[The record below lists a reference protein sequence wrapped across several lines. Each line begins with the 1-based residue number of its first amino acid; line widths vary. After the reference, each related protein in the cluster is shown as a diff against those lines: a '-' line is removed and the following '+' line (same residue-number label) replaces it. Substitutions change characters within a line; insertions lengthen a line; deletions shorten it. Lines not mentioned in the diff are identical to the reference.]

1 MENRRQMKIFI
12 VGYPLSGKST
22 IGREI
27 AKRLKCE
34 YLSTGAYARSL
45 GMTLETSIKEKD
57 FSEEFNDAIESKVWE
72 ILQNKN
78 CVIDGYPRST
88 EQITKILPIQDKRVI
103 YCYANPVVIADRLEQ
118 RALVDGRIE
127 DTDEIVAGRIRASIA
142 LKKELEQYVPLETV
156 DTGNKYEL
164 NDFWRSI

>member
-1 MENRRQMKIFI
+1 MKIFI

-22 IGREI
+22 IGKEI

-45 GMTLETSIKEKD
+45 GMTLEASIKEKD
-57 FSEEFNDAIESKVWE
+57 FSEEFNDAIEAKVWE
-72 ILQNKN
+72 VLQNRD
-78 CVIDGYPRST
+78 CVIDGYPRSV
-88 EQITKILPIQDKRVI
+88 EQITKILSIQDKRVI
-103 YCYANPVVIADRLEQ
+103 YCYANPVVIADRLKQ
-118 RALVDGRIE
+118 RALVDGRVE

-142 LKKELEQYVPLETV
+142 LKKELDQYVPLETV

-164 NDFWRSI
+164 DNFWRTI

>member
-1 MENRRQMKIFI
+1 MKIFI

-22 IGREI
+22 IGTRI

-45 GMTLETSIKEKD
+45 GMTLEASIKEKD
-57 FSEEFNDAIESKVWE
+57 FSEEFNDAIEAKVWE
-72 ILQNKN
+72 VLQNSD

-88 EQITKILPIQDKRVI
+88 EQITKILSIQNKRVI
-103 YCYANPVVIADRLEQ
+103 YCYANPVVIADRLKQ
-118 RALVDGRIE
+118 RALVDGRAE

-142 LKKELEQYVPLETV
+142 LKKELEQYIPLETV
-156 DTGNKYEL
+156 DTGNKIEIENL
-164 NDFWRSI
+164 WRTI